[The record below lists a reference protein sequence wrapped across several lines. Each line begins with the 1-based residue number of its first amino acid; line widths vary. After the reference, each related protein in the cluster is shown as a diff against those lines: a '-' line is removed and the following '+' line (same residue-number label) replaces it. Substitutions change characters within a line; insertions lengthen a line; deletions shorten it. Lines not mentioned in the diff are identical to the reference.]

1 MLIGFYHH
9 RRCSAFILHY
19 SSDHRH
25 SKEQCSKL
33 EVFQSM
39 LQKSP
44 LNPKT
49 PGLLNP
55 NNPLTKQKR
64 VKLFE
69 QEANSTFPKYTCLS
83 VRTHIQRYAAPP
95 PGAIPF
101 RSASELPRFGQ
112 LAVVLEFE
120 PQVMDR
126 NHVRPL
132 SGTGRAGAPTST
144 VCERIRAGIE
154 HRSYRWLSCLPG
166 WW

>member
-25 SKEQCSKL
+25 SKEQYSKL
-33 EVFQSM
+33 EVFPIHAPEASTE
-39 LQKSP
+39 S
-44 LNPKT
+44 KT

-55 NNPLTKQKR
+55 NYPLAKQEK

-69 QEANSTFPKYTCLS
+69 QEANSTLPKYTCLS
-83 VRTHIQRYAAPP
+83 VRTHIQRYATPP
-95 PGAIPF
+95 PGSIPF

-126 NHVRPL
+126 NHTRPL
-132 SGTGRAGAPTST
+132 SGTGRVGAPT
-144 VCERIRAGIE
+144 
-154 HRSYRWLSCLPG
+154 
-166 WW
+166 

>member
-1 MLIGFYHH
+1 VLGDTVRSITQNWKF
-9 RRCSAFILHY
+9 S
-19 SSDHRH
+19 
-25 SKEQCSKL
+25 
-33 EVFQSM
+33 QST

-49 PGLLNP
+49 PSLLNS

-69 QEANSTFPKYTCLS
+69 QEANSTLPKYTCLS

-126 NHVRPL
+126 NHIRPL
-132 SGTGRAGAPTST
+132 SGTGRVGAPT
-144 VCERIRAGIE
+144 
-154 HRSYRWLSCLPG
+154 
-166 WW
+166 

>member
-1 MLIGFYHH
+1 MLIGFYHR

-25 SKEQCSKL
+25 SKEQRSKL

-49 PGLLNP
+49 PDLFNP

-69 QEANSTFPKYTCLS
+69 QEANSTLPKYTCLS

-126 NHVRPL
+126 NHIRPL
-132 SGTGRAGAPTST
+132 SGTGRAGAPNST

-154 HRSYRWLSCLPG
+154 HRSYRWLSCLPR